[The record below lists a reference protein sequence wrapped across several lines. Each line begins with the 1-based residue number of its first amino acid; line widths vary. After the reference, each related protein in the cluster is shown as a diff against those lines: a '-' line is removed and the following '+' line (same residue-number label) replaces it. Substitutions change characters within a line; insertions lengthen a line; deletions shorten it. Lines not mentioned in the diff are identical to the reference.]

1 MPVLTG
7 GQVLDREGTTVMPDW
22 GGALLEGG
30 LYNVGDHG
38 LIEEA
43 EEPVM
48 GMGPYKYSGVPPN
61 GYKNGIAEKGA
72 YLVDILT
79 GDTYRNTGTK
89 AATVWE
95 VEAPSGGGSGP
106 WTLINRLVWSAADDT
121 DWEVDGLPQTY
132 DDVLLVLD
140 SAGAGDN
147 LRLSDQASAHHWDSV
162 KRHAVDDA
170 DEVTGTTSGGAAA
183 LTPAGV
189 VVRLH
194 LEVLLAG
201 YARAAPVLVQAQGVG
216 RGASD
221 VGLVSIRAVASQQ
234 PGGSTFGAMTDLFLD
249 TSGTFTAGDVLAIYG
264 RGGA

>member
-7 GQVLDREGTTVMPDW
+7 GQVLDREGTTVMPCE

-72 YLVDILT
+72 YLVNILT

-95 VEAPSGGGSGP
+95 AQAPSGSGADVTISATEP
-106 WTLINRLVWSAADDT
+106 ESPTDGQLWLRLVEGQAAQLYAWDAGGGFWRQASVGYGATGAPFSDQDTRMVGVLSGDPADGYFAGLAVELSSNRVRLTYETPDGVVTTQILLDPDQAFITYSGASSCKVRLSADGVQVQGVPIT
-121 DWEVDGLPQTY
+121 DPNVQDALWLGAEVDGSRP
-132 DDVLLVLD
+132 LLV
-140 SAGAGDN
+140 S
-147 LRLSDQASAHHWDSV
+147 
-162 KRHAVDDA
+162 
-170 DEVTGTTSGGAAA
+170 SG
-183 LTPAGV
+183 P
-189 VVRLH
+189 
-194 LEVLLAG
+194 
-201 YARAAPVLVQAQGVG
+201 
-216 RGASD
+216 
-221 VGLVSIRAVASQQ
+221 
-234 PGGSTFGAMTDLFLD
+234 
-249 TSGTFTAGDVLAIYG
+249 
-264 RGGA
+264 

>member
-89 AATVWE
+89 AATAWT
-95 VEAPSGGGSGP
+95 ADASSGGGSGLP
-106 WTLINRLVWSAADDT
+106 MLVF
-121 DWEVDGLPQTY
+121 VDGLGG
-132 DDVLLVLD
+132 LLNDTNPHNFALD
-140 SAGAGDN
+140 
-147 LRLSDQASAHHWDSV
+147 L
-162 KRHAVDDA
+162 
-170 DEVTGTTSGGAAA
+170 GAAA
-183 LTPAGV
+183 VVEGDWTVDGDGNLVAPVAGLYECV
-189 VVRLH
+189 FSVQMQRHATEESLVTCAINSATSDTEL
-194 LEVLLAG
+194 G
-201 YARAAPVLVQAQGVG
+201 PVLVQAP
-216 RGASD
+216 ASAD
-221 VGLVSIRAVASQQ
+221 SSAIDLDAR
-234 PGGSTFGAMTDLFLD
+234 TF
-249 TSGTFTAGDVLAIYG
+249 TSGVTAGQSFGTLQLTQTNAAATGRNVFARLTIRCLAL
-264 RGGA
+264 A